1 MKEHII
7 EIVEMLLLAGVA
19 AILAVVIKAKKETLL
34 ALVQSYIKRAE
45 VAVQGSGMG
54 AEKKKLVISWLEA
67 SGIKITDYLSKA
79 IDNIVKHLNDTQAW
93 AIDKEKSRND

>member
-93 AIDKEKSRND
+93 AIDGAKKE

>member
-79 IDNIVKHLNDTQAW
+79 IDNIVKHLNDTDTW
-93 AIDKEKSRND
+93 ALNEAGKHE